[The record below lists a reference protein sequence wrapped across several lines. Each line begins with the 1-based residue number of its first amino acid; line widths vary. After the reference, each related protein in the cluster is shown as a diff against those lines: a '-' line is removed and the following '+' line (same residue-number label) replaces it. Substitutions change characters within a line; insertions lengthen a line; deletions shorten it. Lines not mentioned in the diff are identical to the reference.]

1 MHEEIIRFSM
11 DGEITDSNLE
21 SHKAQLVEFLEDQM
35 REDGVVPS
43 LDLDPGFTLEYD
55 PEREVFKFRLSVYG
69 IYIGMGGDL
78 WGTAG
83 VMNGK
88 KIMKSTPLTKLKE
101 F

>member
-1 MHEEIIRFSM
+1 MHDEIIRYYLSG
-11 DGEITDSNLE
+11 DITDANLE
-21 SHKAQLVEFLEDQM
+21 SHKTQLVEFIEMQM

-43 LDLDPGFTLEYD
+43 LDLDPSFTLDYCA
-55 PEREVFKFRLSVYG
+55 ERETFEFGLSVYG
-69 IYIGMGGDL
+69 IYVGSEGDI

-83 VMNGK
+83 MTSGK